1 MKRSLLNVKKIIQSL
16 IFMFLVNSCSV
27 IPHFSKTL
35 EKYDQT
41 EKGLDVLYKSNFDI
55 LKGKRIGLITNQTG
69 LNKELIQNIDLFL
82 NSNDIDVKAI
92 FSPEHGFKG
101 TEVAGKKLE
110 NKKDES
116 SGLVFYSLYGKT
128 KKPTTEM
135 LRNIDVLVF
144 DIQDIGIR
152 SYTYIS
158 TMGLA
163 MRAAAEN
170 NVKFVVLDRPNP
182 LGGLRV
188 EGNILDVATKSFIG
202 MYPIP
207 YVYGLTCGELALF
220 INNEIFKE
228 NEKCILEVV
237 KMNHWSRDKLF
248 NNTYLSWIPTSPH
261 VPNQET
267 PFYMVS
273 TGALGELGVFSV
285 GVGYTNPFQVI
296 AAPWID
302 AKLMS
307 EKMNNLEIRGVTFR
321 PINFT
326 PYYAI
331 YKDTLIGGVQIHFSE
346 IDQVNLFLLQL
357 SFLQEHNKLYP
368 DKNPYKLSSPQSLTM
383 YDKAMGSFSFKKTL
397 LSSDGYTR
405 LKEDID
411 KDVAEFIKI
420 SKKYYLYE

>member
-1 MKRSLLNVKKIIQSL
+1 MKRSLLTIKKIIQLL
-16 IFMFLVNSCSV
+16 IFVFIVDSCSML
-27 IPHFSKTL
+27 PRLSRNLK
-35 EKYDQT
+35 KDDQT
-41 EKGLDVLYKSNFDI
+41 ETGLEVLYNSNFDI

-69 LNKELIQNIDLFL
+69 LNKDLIQNIDLFL
-82 NSNDIDVKAI
+82 NSNEIDLKAI

-101 TEVAGKKLE
+101 TEAAGKKLE
-110 NKKDES
+110 DRRDES
-116 SGLVFYSLYGKT
+116 SGLFFYSLYGKT
-128 KKPTTEM
+128 KKPTTKM
-135 LRNIDVLVF
+135 LQNIDVLVF

-163 MRAAAEN
+163 MRAASEN
-170 NVKFVVLDRPNP
+170 NIKFVVLDRPNP

-188 EGNILDVATKSFIG
+188 EGNILDIATKSFIG

-220 INNEIFKE
+220 INNEIFQE

-237 KMNHWSRDKLF
+237 KMKHWSRDKLF

-307 EKMNNLEIRGVTFR
+307 EKMNDLGIRGVTFR

-331 YKDTLIGGVQIHFSE
+331 YKDTSIGGVQIHFSE
-346 IDQVNLFLLQL
+346 LDHVNLFLLQF

-368 DKNPYKLSSPQSLTM
+368 DKNPFKLSSQQSLNM
-383 YDKAMGSFSFKKTL
+383 YDKAMGSFSFKENL
-397 LSSDGYTR
+397 LSSDGYIG

-411 KDVAEFIKI
+411 KDVAEFKKI
-420 SKKYYLYE
+420 SKKYFLYE